1 MGFYNIKK
9 LCNYIKL
16 EVKPNIVLEN
26 KKAIIYTISKVYI
39 NTISKYLDI
48 PAYYSSKDK
57 GEEVLVYFLS
67 SNTNTPIIVA
77 TNIISLGLDNPNIK
91 YLIYIGKQ
99 YSFISI
105 D

>member
-48 PAYYSSKDK
+48 LAYYNSKDK
-57 GEEVLVYFLS
+57 KRSINLL
-67 SNTNTPIIVA
+67 
-77 TNIISLGLDNPNIK
+77 
-91 YLIYIGKQ
+91 
-99 YSFISI
+99 FIF
-105 D
+105 